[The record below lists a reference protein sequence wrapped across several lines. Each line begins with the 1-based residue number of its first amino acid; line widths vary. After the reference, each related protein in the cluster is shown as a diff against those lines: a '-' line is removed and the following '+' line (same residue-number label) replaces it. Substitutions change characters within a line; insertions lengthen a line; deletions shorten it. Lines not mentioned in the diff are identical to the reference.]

1 MMKAEGIGGKE
12 SGGVDDESGGDWREA
27 GWGNG

>member
-1 MMKAEGIGGKE
+1 MMRVKGIGGRE

-27 GWGNG
+27 RWGNG